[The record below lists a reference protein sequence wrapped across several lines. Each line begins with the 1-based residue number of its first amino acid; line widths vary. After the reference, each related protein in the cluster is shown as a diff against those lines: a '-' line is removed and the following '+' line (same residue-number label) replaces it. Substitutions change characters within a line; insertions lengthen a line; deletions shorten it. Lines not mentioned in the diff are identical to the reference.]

1 MTIFALAHIAA
12 GTLAVLTG
20 LIALFAQKGGKLHR
34 RAGRVFVGTM
44 ILTAGGGA
52 LYAFDRPEALTAIIG
67 FFTCYLVLSSL
78 HTVWPRGRHARVLD
92 YFTLLAALLLAAT
105 FFGFGAKAP
114 PIEPEFGI
122 TPAAFYVFGGLA
134 LMAAAGDL
142 VNCIKR
148 GLKGRWRIAR
158 HLWRMGFALHI
169 AAGSLFDGPGTSIFP
184 ESLQGSRW
192 LTVPVDAIALM
203 VLMWFALVLLKNTS
217 FLLGRTSRR
226 RKNTG
231 AAAPTTST
239 NALGDAQ

>member
-92 YFTLLAALLLAAT
+92 YFTLLAALLLAAI

-122 TPAAFYVFGGLA
+122 TPAAFLCLRRSCPHGGCWRSGELHQARAERSLA
-134 LMAAAGDL
+134 D
-142 VNCIKR
+142 R
-148 GLKGRWRIAR
+148 
-158 HLWRMGFALHI
+158 
-169 AAGSLFDGPGTSIFP
+169 
-184 ESLQGSRW
+184 
-192 LTVPVDAIALM
+192 
-203 VLMWFALVLLKNTS
+203 
-217 FLLGRTSRR
+217 
-226 RKNTG
+226 
-231 AAAPTTST
+231 AAPMVYGVCPAYCRGQFIRWAGHVHIS
-239 NALGDAQ
+239 